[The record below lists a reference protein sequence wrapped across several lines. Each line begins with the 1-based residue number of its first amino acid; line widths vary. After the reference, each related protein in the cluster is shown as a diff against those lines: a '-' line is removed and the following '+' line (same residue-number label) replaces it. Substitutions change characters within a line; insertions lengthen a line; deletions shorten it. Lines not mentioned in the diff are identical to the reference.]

1 MPFTEA
7 FIALVPD
14 ADAQRDR
21 TVLETGL
28 YKLVVVFVPDEAQA
42 AEVSRTLVQEDG
54 VQSVNLCP
62 GFAHDGVAR
71 VAEAV
76 GASVAVSVSRGDGLS
91 AHLTRQSLEAAG
103 WF

>member
-7 FIALVPD
+7 FIAIVPD
-14 ADAQRDR
+14 ADAGRDR

-28 YKLVVVFVPDEAQA
+28 YKLVVAFVPDEAQA

-54 VQSVNLCP
+54 VQSINLCP

-71 VAEAV
+71 MAEAV
-76 GASVAVSVSRGDGLS
+76 GASVAVSVSRGDGPS
-91 AHLTRQSLEAAG
+91 AQLMRQGLEAAG